1 MNKFYIQIVLF
12 LLGIFL
18 YGNNKALAADAA
30 QIKSTQPKFKKRYPT
45 SREIYENNK
54 HLLCANP
61 EETIEAEKLM
71 NEVVKQLE
79 YHATNKDGY
88 RSHPYSPYR
97 GIDYYIKKHDNY
109 TNIEKM
115 EYKVYCNN
123 KYNKVISEI
132 WDPDSKNFLEHGSVK
147 VKIERVYNP
156 NLVLI
161 QQRYKNGPLRREK
174 YFYALV
180 KKVQISHDTTII
192 AMVSPNVNDHH
203 PSNIKYK
210 NPIIENANSFKID
223 IDSEDYIRRGK
234 LKKTFVNI
242 AGYYIKKCSTHVDVT
257 YIASIDGR
265 SYYF

>member
-12 LLGIFL
+12 ILSIFI
-18 YGNNKALAADAA
+18 YANNEALAADAA
-30 QIKSTQPKFKKRYPT
+30 QIKSAQPKFKKRYPT

-54 HLLCANP
+54 HLLCTNP

-71 NEVVKQLE
+71 KEVVKHLE
-79 YHATNKDGY
+79 YHATSKDGY
-88 RSHPYSPYR
+88 RLHQYDSYS
-97 GIDYYIKKHDNY
+97 GVDFYIKKHND
-109 TNIEKM
+109 TNVEKIQ
-115 EYKVYCNN
+115 YKVYSSN

-132 WDPDSKNFLEHGSVK
+132 WDPDSNTFLDNGSDK

-161 QQRYKNGPLRREK
+161 QQRYKNGPLSREK

-242 AGYYIKKCSTHVDVT
+242 AGYYIQKCCTHVDVT
-257 YIASIDGR
+257 YVESITGR
-265 SYYF
+265 SFF